1 MRRTLPGAIVLVSF
15 AIGDWLVVRNQLGDI
30 FVVDPSTGAEAVIAP
45 GSRKRSSQPKS
56 TRRPVGMTVA

>member
-45 GSRKRSSQPKS
+45 ARGSDPQSQ
-56 TRRPVGMTVA
+56 RVHVGPLG